1 MSVIPSSAKAGDS
14 ALEALVDAAA
24 GILSADSLQGTL
36 GRIAHHLAMLVPFD
50 DLSLYEIEEGGD
62 SLKPVFAVGDWVDEI
77 MAEEISVANGV
88 TGWVVRNRRTRNVPN
103 TLLEPLCTVVSGTDE
118 VAEAFVAV
126 PLIAHGRVVGSLNVY
141 RTGADVPFTDT
152 EVELVERFATMAA
165 LAYDSARQRDLL
177 REEVRTDSLTGLLNH
192 RGSQERLRTALDDAG
207 GRAGGR
213 VSVVVID
220 LDHFKRINDTFG
232 HAEGDRALALAAAA
246 LRDVVRESDAV
257 GRLGG
262 EEFVLVLPGVD
273 AAAAREAA
281 ERARIAISEVQIGG
295 RQLACSAGLACHP
308 DDAGDAPGLLM
319 AADAALYAAKDTG
332 RGRTCRYRPSLALR
346 PSPGEEREEIEAI
359 LRGGEALLSAAF
371 QPVLELA
378 TGRVSGF
385 EALARFHVEPPRGP
399 DEWFAQAHRV
409 GLGAELEAA
418 ALRAALAV
426 PDRPAGTFL
435 SLNVSPRALAQPLVQ
450 AELPADLSTIV
461 IELTEHEL
469 FGAEDELAARLAEL
483 RARGARIALDD
494 AGAGYAGLQQLIAV
508 APDILKL
515 DRSLVHGAN
524 ADPAKL
530 ALLEAMISFA
540 SSTGAAVCGEGV
552 EDLDDLR
559 ALADLDATYAQGY
572 ALARPAPPWPLLT
585 PGAAA
590 HRRRPPRDG
599 RARRRPPRRRRL
611 VAEPRRARHAPRRRR
626 RRPRARHRRPHGRRP
641 AGRRRR
647 VADDRLQGARA
658 DRRAPLRASGQP
670 ARRAVVAGRLPRHR
684 APRRHG
690 PDRPG
695 RGRRPARRPGR
706 AGRARAPADRRD
718 ADGPRRAGPRPPG
731 ADGGLPRPPAG
742 LLAGADRARPRRRAA
757 ARRRDRA
764 AHHPLRTGC
773 APGPPRCRSGPRRPS
788 PPCC

>member
-1 MSVIPSSAKAGDS
+1 
-14 ALEALVDAAA
+14 LEALVDAAA
-24 GILSADSLQGTL
+24 GILSADSLPGTL
-36 GRIAHHLAMLVPFD
+36 GRIAHHLATLVPFD
-50 DLSLYEIEEGGD
+50 DLSLYEIEDGGD
-62 SLKPVFAVGDWVDEI
+62 SLKPVFAVGDWVEEI
-77 MAEEISVANGV
+77 MAEEISVVNGV
-88 TGWVVRNRRTRNVPN
+88 TGWAVRNRRTRNVPN
-103 TLLEPLCTVVSGTDE
+103 TLTEPLCTVVSGTDE

-126 PLIAHGRVVGSLNVY
+126 PLIAHDRVVGSLNVY
-141 RTGADVPFTDT
+141 RTGADVPFTDA

-192 RGSQERLRTALDDAG
+192 RGSQERLRAALAG
-207 GRAGGR
+207 AEGRP

-220 LDHFKRINDTFG
+220 LDHFKRINDSFG

-246 LRDVVRESDAV
+246 LRDIVRESDAV

-273 AAAAREAA
+273 AAAARDAA
-281 ERARIAISEVQIGG
+281 ERARIAISEIQIGG

-308 DDAGDAPGLLM
+308 DDADDAPALLA

-332 RGRTCRYRPSLALR
+332 RGRTCRYRPSLAHR
-346 PSPGEEREEIEAI
+346 PSPGEEREEIEAL
-359 LRGGEALLSAAF
+359 LRDADTRLSAAF

-378 TGRVSGF
+378 TGRASGY
-385 EALARFHVEPPRGP
+385 EALARFQAEPQRGP

-409 GLGAELEAA
+409 GLGGELEAA

-426 PDRPAGTFL
+426 PGRPAGTFL
-435 SLNVSPRALAQPLVQ
+435 AINVSPRVLAHPLVC
-450 AELPADLSTIV
+450 AALPEDLSTIV
-461 IELTEHEL
+461 VELTEHEL
-469 FGAEDELAARLAEL
+469 FGAEDELASRLAGL

-524 ADPAKL
+524 AEPAKL

-572 ALARPAPPWPLLT
+572 ALARPAPPWPLLA

-590 HRRRPPRDG
+590 TAADRLEMGVRVAGLQRAAGTWSHGLAELASNLGAIDDVAELATAG
-599 RARRRPPRRRRL
+599 RMVADLLGADDVSLMTVKGDPAAIVELLSAHPETLPGESWMLDDFPATANL
-611 VAEPRRARHAPRRRR
+611 VAT
-626 RRPRARHRRPHGRRP
+626 GR
-641 AGRRRR
+641 
-647 VADDRLQGARA
+647 V
-658 DRRAPLRASGQP
+658 GQ
-670 ARRAVVAGRLPRHR
+670 VVAGDPLGDPAELAELERLNIGAMLMVPVEL
-684 APRRHG
+684 
-690 PDRPG
+690 G
-695 RGRRPARRPGR
+695 RGRRALMEVYRVRPQAYSR
-706 AGRARAPADRRD
+706 AQIERARVVALQL
-718 ADGPRRAGPRPPG
+718 G
-731 ADGGLPRPPAG
+731 AVISRL
-742 LLAGADRARPRRRAA
+742 
-757 ARRRDRA
+757 
-764 AHHPLRTGC
+764 TV
-773 APGPPRCRSGPRRPS
+773 
-788 PPCC
+788 

>member
-50 DLSLYEIEEGGD
+50 DLSLYEIEEGGV
-62 SLKPVFAVGDWVDEI
+62 SLKPVFAVGDWVEEI

-141 RTGADVPFTDT
+141 RTGADVPFSDA

-192 RGSQERLRTALDDAG
+192 RGSQERLRTALEDAG
-207 GRAGGR
+207 GRP

-308 DDAGDAPGLLM
+308 DDASDAPGLLM

-346 PSPGEEREEIEAI
+346 PSPGEEREEVEAI

-450 AELPADLSTIV
+450 AELPADLSSIV

-469 FGAEDELAARLAEL
+469 FGAEDELSVRLAEL

-494 AGAGYAGLQQLIAV
+494 AGAGYAGLQHVVRIR
-508 APDILKL
+508 PEIIKL
-515 DRSLVHGAN
+515 DRSLVRGVDSDAER
-524 ADPAKL
+524 L
-530 ALLEAMISFA
+530 ALIESFA
-540 SSTGAAVCGEGV
+540 AFSSRTGALLCAEGIETDEELAVLVDARVDLGQGYRLGRPGPPWASTAPRSGAAV
-552 EDLDDLR
+552 
-559 ALADLDATYAQGY
+559 
-572 ALARPAPPWPLLT
+572 
-585 PGAAA
+585 
-590 HRRRPPRDG
+590 
-599 RARRRPPRRRRL
+599 
-611 VAEPRRARHAPRRRR
+611 
-626 RRPRARHRRPHGRRP
+626 
-641 AGRRRR
+641 
-647 VADDRLQGARA
+647 
-658 DRRAPLRASGQP
+658 
-670 ARRAVVAGRLPRHR
+670 
-684 APRRHG
+684 
-690 PDRPG
+690 
-695 RGRRPARRPGR
+695 
-706 AGRARAPADRRD
+706 
-718 ADGPRRAGPRPPG
+718 
-731 ADGGLPRPPAG
+731 
-742 LLAGADRARPRRRAA
+742 
-757 ARRRDRA
+757 
-764 AHHPLRTGC
+764 RTV
-773 APGPPRCRSGPRRPS
+773 
-788 PPCC
+788 

>member
-50 DLSLYEIEEGGD
+50 DLSLYEIEEGGV

-77 MAEEISVANGV
+77 MAEEISVVNGV

-141 RTGADVPFTDT
+141 RTGADVPFSGT

-207 GRAGGR
+207 GRP

-346 PSPGEEREEIEAI
+346 PSPGEEREEVEAI
-359 LRGGEALLSAAF
+359 LRGGDALLSVAF

-378 TGRVSGF
+378 TGRVVG
-385 EALARFHVEPPRGP
+385 LRGARPLPRRAAARARRVVRPGAPGRARRRARGRRAARRAGRPRPPRRHLP
-399 DEWFAQAHRV
+399 
-409 GLGAELEAA
+409 
-418 ALRAALAV
+418 
-426 PDRPAGTFL
+426 

-585 PGAAA
+585 PGRRV
-590 HRRRPPRDG
+590 HRRRPARDG
-599 RARRRPPRRRRL
+599 RARRRPPRRR
-611 VAEPRRARHAPRRRR
+611 APGRRASPSSPPTSAPSTTS
-626 RRPRARHRRPHGRRP
+626 
-641 AGRRRR
+641 
-647 VADDRLQGARA
+647 
-658 DRRAPLRASGQP
+658 ASSP
-670 ARRAVVAGRLPRHR
+670 
-684 APRRHG
+684 
-690 PDRPG
+690 
-695 RGRRPARRPGR
+695 
-706 AGRARAPADRRD
+706 
-718 ADGPRRAGPRPPG
+718 PPG
-731 ADGGLPRPPAG
+731 AWSP
-742 LLAGADRARPRRRAA
+742 
-757 ARRRDRA
+757 
-764 AHHPLRTGC
+764 TC
-773 APGPPRCRSGPRRPS
+773 WAPTTCR
-788 PPCC
+788 

>member
-1 MSVIPSSAKAGDS
+1 MIPSSAKAGDS

-24 GILSADSLQGTL
+24 GILSADSLPGTL
-36 GRIAHHLAMLVPFD
+36 GRIAHHLATLVPFD
-50 DLSLYEIEEGGD
+50 DLSLYEIEDGGD
-62 SLKPVFAVGDWVDEI
+62 SLKPVFAVGDWVEEI
-77 MAEEISVANGV
+77 MAEEISVVNGV
-88 TGWVVRNRRTRNVPN
+88 TGWAVRNRRTRNVPN
-103 TLLEPLCTVVSGTDE
+103 TLTEPLCTVVTGTDE

-126 PLIAHGRVVGSLNVY
+126 PLIAHDRVVGSLNVY
-141 RTGADVPFTDT
+141 RTGADVPFTAA

-192 RGSQERLRTALDDAG
+192 RGSQERLRAALAG
-207 GRAGGR
+207 ADGREGGK

-220 LDHFKRINDTFG
+220 LDHFKRINDSFG

-273 AAAAREAA
+273 AAAARDAA

-308 DDAGDAPGLLM
+308 DDADDAPGLLA

-346 PSPGEEREEIEAI
+346 PSPGEEREEIEAL
-359 LRGGEALLSAAF
+359 LRDGDTRLSAVF

-378 TGRVSGF
+378 TGRVSGY
-385 EALARFHVEPPRGP
+385 EALARFRAETQRGP

-409 GLGAELEAA
+409 GLGGELEAA
-418 ALRAALAV
+418 ALRAAFAV
-426 PDRPAGTFL
+426 GGRPAGTFL
-435 SLNVSPRALAQPLVQ
+435 AVNVSPRVLAHPLVC
-450 AELPADLSTIV
+450 AALPEDLSSIV
-461 IELTEHEL
+461 VELTEHEL
-469 FGAEDELAARLAEL
+469 FGAEDDLASRLAGL

-524 ADPAKL
+524 AEPAKL

-559 ALADLDATYAQGY
+559 ALADLDATYAQGF
-572 ALARPAPPWPLLT
+572 ALARPAPPWPLLA

-590 HRRRPPRDG
+590 TAADRLEMGVRVAGLQRAAGTWSHGLAELASNLGAIDDVAELATAG
-599 RARRRPPRRRRL
+599 RMVADLLGADDVSLMSVKGDPAAIVELLSAHPDNLPGESWLLDDFPATANL
-611 VAEPRRARHAPRRRR
+611 VAT
-626 RRPRARHRRPHGRRP
+626 GR
-641 AGRRRR
+641 
-647 VADDRLQGARA
+647 V
-658 DRRAPLRASGQP
+658 GQ
-670 ARRAVVAGRLPRHR
+670 VVAGDPLGDPAELAELERLRIGAMLMVPVEL
-684 APRRHG
+684 
-690 PDRPG
+690 G
-695 RGRRPARRPGR
+695 RGRRALMEVYRVRPQAFSR
-706 AGRARAPADRRD
+706 AQIERARVVALQL
-718 ADGPRRAGPRPPG
+718 G
-731 ADGGLPRPPAG
+731 AVISRLTA
-742 LLAGADRARPRRRAA
+742 
-757 ARRRDRA
+757 
-764 AHHPLRTGC
+764 
-773 APGPPRCRSGPRRPS
+773 
-788 PPCC
+788 

>member
-141 RTGADVPFTDT
+141 RTGADVPFSGT

-165 LAYDSARQRDLL
+165 LAYDSARQRDML

-308 DDAGDAPGLLM
+308 DDASDAPGLLM

-346 PSPGEEREEIEAI
+346 PSPGEEREEVEAI

-426 PDRPAGTFL
+426 PGRPAGTFL
-435 SLNVSPRALAQPLVQ
+435 SLNVSPRALASPLVQ

-469 FGAEDELAARLAEL
+469 FGAEDELGRAARGAARARRPHRARRRRRGLRRPAAADRGRPRHPQARPLARPRRQRRSRQARAAGGDDLLRLLDRRRRLRRGRRGPRRPARARRPRRHLRPGL
-483 RARGARIALDD
+483 RAR
-494 AGAGYAGLQQLIAV
+494 
-508 APDILKL
+508 AP
-515 DRSLVHGAN
+515 
-524 ADPAKL
+524 
-530 ALLEAMISFA
+530 
-540 SSTGAAVCGEGV
+540 GAAV
-552 EDLDDLR
+552 
-559 ALADLDATYAQGY
+559 
-572 ALARPAPPWPLLT
+572 
-585 PGAAA
+585 AAA
-590 HRRRPPRDG
+590 HAGGRVHRRRPARDG

-611 VAEPRRARHAPRRRR
+611 VAQPRRARHPPRRRR
-626 RRPRARHRRPHGRRP
+626 RRPRARHRRAQGRRP

-647 VADDRLQGARA
+647 VADDRLREPALIVELLSAHPDNQPGEQWSLDDFPATA
-658 DRRAPLRASGQP
+658 HLVATGQTGQ
-670 ARRAVVAGRLPRHR
+670 VVAGDPLGDPAELAELERLRIGAMLMVPVEL
-684 APRRHG
+684 
-690 PDRPG
+690 G
-695 RGRRPARRPGR
+695 RGRRALMEVYRVRPQAFSR
-706 AGRARAPADRRD
+706 AQIERARVVALQL
-718 ADGPRRAGPRPPG
+718 G
-731 ADGGLPRPPAG
+731 AVI
-742 LLAGADRARPRRRAA
+742 ARLTTR
-757 ARRRDRA
+757 
-764 AHHPLRTGC
+764 
-773 APGPPRCRSGPRRPS
+773 
-788 PPCC
+788 

>member
-1 MSVIPSSAKAGDS
+1 LALLVKIGHQAPRAAADQPQVSVIPSAAKARDS

-24 GILSADSLQGTL
+24 GILSADSLPGTL
-36 GRIAHHLAMLVPFD
+36 GRIAHHLAALVPHD
-50 DLSLYEIEEGGD
+50 DLSLYEIEEGGK

-77 MAEEISVANGV
+77 MSEEISVQSGV

-141 RTGADVPFTDT
+141 RTGDDVPFTDT

-192 RGSQERLRTALDDAG
+192 RGSQERLRAALEEAD
-207 GRAGGR
+207 GRPVG
-213 VSVVVID
+213 VVVID

-232 HAEGDRALALAAAA
+232 HAEGDRALALAATA
-246 LRDVVRESDAV
+246 LREVVRETDAV

-273 AAAAREAA
+273 AVAAGEAA

-308 DDAGDAPGLLM
+308 DDAADAPGLLM
-319 AADAALYAAKDTG
+319 AADAALYAAKDKG

-359 LRGGEALLSAAF
+359 LRDPVARLDVVF

-385 EALARFHVEPPRGP
+385 EALTRIHSEHRRGP
-399 DEWFAQAHRV
+399 DEWFGQAHRV

-418 ALRAALAV
+418 ALRRALAV
-426 PDRPAGTFL
+426 PGRPAGTFL
-435 SLNVSPRALAQPLVQ
+435 ALNVSPCALGQALVRAA
-450 AELPADLSTIV
+450 LPEDLSTIV
-461 IELTEHEL
+461 VELTEHEL
-469 FGAEDELAARLAEL
+469 FGAEEELAAVLTEL

-524 ADPAKL
+524 GDPAKL

-559 ALADLDATYAQGY
+559 ALAELDATYAQGY
-572 ALARPAPPWPLLT
+572 ALAMPAPPWPVLL
-585 PGAAA
+585 PGAAHTA
-590 HRRRPPRDG
+590 AD
-599 RARRRPPRRRRL
+599 RL
-611 VAEPRRARHAPRRRR
+611 EWGVRV
-626 RRPRARHRRPHGRRP
+626 
-641 AGRRRR
+641 AGRRIAGTWSQGLAELATHLGAVEQVCELATAGRM
-647 VADDRLQGARA
+647 VADLLGA
-658 DRRAPLRASGQP
+658 DDVSLMSVSGSPPLIIELLSAHPENQPGQQWALDDFP
-670 ARRAVVAGRLPRHR
+670 ATANLVATGQTGQVVAGDPLGDPAELAELARLQIGAMLMVPVEL
-684 APRRHG
+684 G
-690 PDRPG
+690 L
-695 RGRRPARRPGR
+695 GRRALMEVYRVRPQAFSR
-706 AGRARAPADRRD
+706 AQIERARVVALQL
-718 ADGPRRAGPRPPG
+718 G
-731 ADGGLPRPPAG
+731 AVISRLTR
-742 LLAGADRARPRRRAA
+742 
-757 ARRRDRA
+757 
-764 AHHPLRTGC
+764 
-773 APGPPRCRSGPRRPS
+773 
-788 PPCC
+788 